1 MRVITQN
8 PIEIKSSANGLV
20 NYIATPANQ
29 NIGANYDEFS
39 TAEEGDDFLS
49 NFDGEDLG
57 SEFSYA
63 IGDTIKSSI
72 AARRKRLDSKRKAK
86 DTAKVMKA
94 KAKLTKA
101 QAKKVDASS
110 KIAAAKAAEKG
121 VKGDIALAQALST
134 PVAPTEEKK
143 PMSTGVKVAIG
154 VGVVLV
160 LAGVGLVIYKMKKGK

>member
-1 MRVITQN
+1 MRVITKQ
-8 PIEIKSSANGLV
+8 PIEVQSSANGLV
-20 NYIATPANQ
+20 DYVATQANQ

-39 TAEEGDDFLS
+39 MAEEGDDFLS

-63 IGDTIKSSI
+63 IGDTLKSAI
-72 AARRKRLDSKRKAK
+72 ASRRKRRDAKASSKNKAREI
-86 DTAKVMKA
+86 KA
-94 KAKLTKA
+94 RAKLTKA

-121 VKGDIALAQALST
+121 VQGDVALAQALST
-134 PVAPTEEKK
+134 PTVTEEKK